1 MTKPLSILFAL
12 IIYPLFL
19 SAGGNETDTL
29 KLINQLPTADP
40 AQKVTLMLQISWAQR
55 NSNTSRSYYWAE
67 QALHAAQKQ
76 SISELTAEC
85 YFSLG
90 YLEYLSN
97 NFDPALNHLQ
107 RALKLYQRVGVKASQ
122 AKALNRIG
130 NVYQLKGS
138 YRDALSAYNHSL
150 ILGNEIADTVEIAR
164 SLTNISSVYR
174 LFGRYTDAL
183 GLSLQ
188 ALDLYEKTKDNEG
201 IAWTALNIARLF
213 RISNEPEKA
222 FEYLDK
228 SLRGYKKLNNGKGD
242 LNGIIL
248 CMSEQAAINLMLGKI
263 DLAFQQNLHVY
274 IANVASGNEH
284 GVAMAKGINGIILY
298 KLGRYA
304 KAEQNIVQALEIKQ
318 RIGDSLD
325 LAMLYRYLGLVKIK
339 QKRAKEAISYL
350 DKADKIALKQN
361 LKQDLKNIYLGQ
373 TLAYSMAGN
382 LDEAIRKYVAFS
394 SLRDSLNRQ
403 QVTQMEEKYA
413 LEKQMKDK
421 ELQQQQLDAEQQSR
435 LERQKIISIAVG
447 AGLILAL
454 AFAFLLLKRN
464 EEKRR
469 SNLLLEQQNRE
480 ILNQK
485 EEIEAQHEITTQQRD
500 KIAGQ
505 QKVITDSIRYA
516 GRIQTVMLPDQQAL
530 SRVFADH
537 FILYRP
543 KSFVSGDFY
552 WISEQE
558 DYCLFSAAD
567 CTGHGVPGAFMSLL
581 GISSLNE
588 LVARN
593 QLTDP
598 SAILNLMRDTIVETL
613 HQTGSAH
620 DPLDGIDMALC
631 SYHKKSRMLSFSG
644 AYNSILI
651 ARKADGP
658 IPFETAN
665 LITEYEGVNLWELKG
680 QKMPIGFH
688 PLMGRPFITATTQI
702 LPGDKIYLM
711 SDGYGDQMGGP
722 KGNKFLQNNLK
733 KYIAEI
739 QQLPLA
745 IQNENLDNALQTW
758 MGHYKQVDDILIM
771 GIVLP

>member
-1 MTKPLSILFAL
+1 MTKPLAIIFAILL
-12 IIYPLFL
+12 YPLFL
-19 SAGGNETDTL
+19 VAGGNDQDTL
-29 KLINQLPTADP
+29 KLMEQLPTADP
-40 AQKVTLMLQISWAQR
+40 AQQVSLMLQISGAQR
-55 NSNTSRSYYWAE
+55 NSNNSRSYYWAE
-67 QALHAAQKQ
+67 RALQEAKKQ

-97 NFDPALNHLQ
+97 NFDPALEHLH
-107 RALKLYQRVGVKASQ
+107 RALKLYQRVGIKSSQ
-122 AKALNRIG
+122 AKAFNRIG

-138 YRDALSAYNHSL
+138 YRGALNAYNSAL
-150 ILGNEIADTVEIAR
+150 VLGKESSDTVETAR

-183 GLSLQ
+183 ELSLQ

-228 SLRGYKKLNNGKGD
+228 SLSGYKKLNNGKGD
-242 LNGIIL
+242 LNGITL
-248 CMSEQAAINLMLGKI
+248 CMSEKAAINLILGKI
-263 DLAFQQNLHVY
+263 DLAFKQNLQVY
-274 IANVASGNEH
+274 LANVASGNEH
-284 GVAMAKGINGIILY
+284 GVAMAKGIDGILLY
-298 KLGRYA
+298 KLGRYT
-304 KAEQNIVQALEIKQ
+304 KAEQNIAQALEIKQ

-325 LAMLYRYLGLVKIK
+325 LAMLYRYLGMVKVK
-339 QKRAKEAISYL
+339 QKKAKEAIVYFE
-350 DKADKIALKQN
+350 KAYKIALRQN
-361 LKQDLKNIYLGQ
+361 LKQDLKDIYLGQ
-373 TLAYSMAGN
+373 TLAYSMIGN
-382 LDEAIRKYVAFS
+382 LDLAIRKYVAFS

-403 QVTQMEEKYA
+403 QVTRMEEKYA
-413 LEKQMKDK
+413 LEKQMKEK
-421 ELQQQQLDAEQQSR
+421 ELQQQQLDAEQQVR

-454 AFAFLLLKRN
+454 ALAFVLLKRN

-469 SNLLLEQQNRE
+469 SNMLLENQNRE

-485 EEIEAQHEITTQQRD
+485 EEIETQHEITTQQRD

-530 SRVFADH
+530 SRVFTDN
-537 FILYRP
+537 FILYKP
-543 KSFVSGDFY
+543 KAFVSGDFY

-558 DYCLFSAAD
+558 DYSLFSAAD

-651 ARKADGP
+651 ARKTNSP

-665 LITEYEGVNLWELKG
+665 LITEYEGISLWELKG

-688 PLMGRPFITATTQI
+688 PLMARPFITQTTMI
-702 LPGDKIYLM
+702 LPDDKIYLM
-711 SDGYGDQMGGP
+711 SDGYGDQMGGT
-722 KGNKFLQNNLK
+722 KGNKFLQSNLK

-745 IQNENLDNALQTW
+745 VQNEHLDNALQNW

>member
-1 MTKPLSILFAL
+1 MTKPLSILFAFL
-12 IIYPLFL
+12 FYPLFL
-19 SAGGNETDTL
+19 LAGGNEADTL
-29 KLINQLPTADP
+29 KLINQLATVDP
-40 AQKVTLMLQISWAQR
+40 AQKVTLMLEISWAQR
-55 NSNTSRSYYWAE
+55 NSNLQRSYYWAN
-67 QALHAAQKQ
+67 QALLAAQRQ
-76 SISELTAEC
+76 SIRELTAEC

-90 YLEYLSN
+90 YLEYMNN
-97 NFDPALNHLQ
+97 NFDPALDHLQ
-107 RALKLYQRVGVKASQ
+107 KALKLYQRVGIKASQ

-130 NVYQLKGS
+130 NVYQLKGA
-138 YRDALSAYNHSL
+138 YHDALSTYNRAL
-150 ILGNEIADTVEIAR
+150 LLGRASADTVEIAR

-174 LFGRYTDAL
+174 LFGKYTEAL
-183 GLSLQ
+183 ELSLE
-188 ALDLYEKTKDNEG
+188 ALDLYEKTLDNEG
-201 IAWTALNIARLF
+201 IAWSALNIARLF

-228 SLRGYKKLNNGKGD
+228 SLLGYQRLNNGKGD
-242 LNGIIL
+242 LNGITL
-248 CMSEQAAINLMLGKI
+248 CMSEKAAINLILGKI
-263 DLAFQQNLHVY
+263 DVAYRQNLQVY
-274 IANVASGNEH
+274 MANVASGNEH
-284 GVAMAKGINGIILY
+284 GVAMAVGINGIILY

-304 KAEQNIVQALEIKQ
+304 KAEKNITQALEIKQ

-325 LAMLYRYLGLVKIK
+325 LAMLYRYLGLVKVK
-339 QKRAKEAISYL
+339 QKKAKEAIAFFNQ
-350 DKADKIALKQN
+350 ADKIALKQN
-361 LKQDLKNIYLGQ
+361 LRQDLKDIYLGQ

-382 LDEAIRKYVAFS
+382 LNEAIRKYVAFS

-403 QVTQMEEKYA
+403 QVTKMEEKYA
-413 LEKQMKDK
+413 LEKQIKDK
-421 ELQQQQLDAEQQSR
+421 ELQQQQLDAEQQAR

-447 AGLILAL
+447 VGLILTLAL
-454 AFAFLLLKRN
+454 VILLLKRN

-485 EEIEAQHEITTQQRD
+485 EEIESQHEVTTQQRD

-543 KSFVSGDFY
+543 KAFVSGDFY

-631 SYHKKSRMLSFSG
+631 AYHKKSHTLSFSG

-651 ARKADGP
+651 ARSADGP

-665 LITEYEGVNLWELKG
+665 LVAERDGINLWELKG
-680 QKMPIGFH
+680 QKMPIGYH
-688 PLMGRPFITATTQI
+688 PLMNRPFETKTTQV

-711 SDGYGDQMGGP
+711 SDGFGDQLGGP
-722 KGNKFLQNNLK
+722 KGNKFLQQNLK

-739 QQLPLA
+739 QHLPLTL
-745 IQNENLDNALQTW
+745 QNEHFENTLQSW
-758 MGHYKQVDDILIM
+758 MGSNKQVDDILVI
-771 GIVLP
+771 GIILP